1 MTAAAPRGAGAPE
14 VLHLHI
20 DGGSRGNPG
29 DAGFGV
35 HVTGPDGA
43 EVAELYGYIGL
54 ATNNVAEYQAL
65 LHGLRYALQRGARR
79 VLVFSDSELVV
90 RQIAGQYRVKHPA
103 MIPLHREAL
112 ALMRQFAEVRVTHV
126 RREQNK
132 DADRLANRALDEK
145 SSKLE

>member
-1 MTAAAPRGAGAPE
+1 MTAAATRGAPE
-14 VLHLHI
+14 VLHIHI

-35 HVTGPDGA
+35 HVTAPDGSD
-43 EVAELYGYIGL
+43 VAELYGFLGL

-65 LHGLRYALQRGARR
+65 LHGLRYAIARGARR

-90 RQIAGQYRVKHPA
+90 KQIAGSYRVKHPS
-103 MIPLHREAL
+103 MVPLHREAL
-112 ALMRQFAEVRVTHV
+112 ALMRQLEEVRVTHV

-132 DADRLANRALDEK
+132 EADRLANRALNEK
-145 SSKLE
+145 ASKLD

>member
-1 MTAAAPRGAGAPE
+1 VTAAAPRGTEAPE

-35 HVTGPDGA
+35 HVTAPGGA
-43 EVAELYGYIGL
+43 EVAALYGFIGQ

-112 ALMRQFAEVRVTHV
+112 ALLRQFEEVRVTHV
-126 RREQNK
+126 RRDQNK
-132 DADRLANRALDEK
+132 EADRLANRALDER